1 MIDDRLYLLHIL
13 TCIGR
18 VQQYVMQ
25 GQHSF
30 MESTLIQDAV
40 IRNLQVLGESARRLS
55 EEAKARRPE
64 VDWRGIIGFRN
75 VMVHDYLDITLAR
88 VWDVVELQ
96 LSILKD
102 QIEAMLQDLEKS
114 P

>member
-1 MIDDRLYLLHIL
+1 
-13 TCIGR
+13 
-18 VQQYVMQ
+18 
-25 GQHSF
+25 

-55 EEAKARRPE
+55 EETKARRPE

-75 VMVHDYLDITLAR
+75 VTVHDYLEITLTR
-88 VWDVVELQ
+88 VWEFVELQ
-96 LSILKD
+96 LPMLKD
-102 QIEAMLQDLEKS
+102 LEES

>member
-1 MIDDRLYLLHIL
+1 MKDDRLYLLHIL
-13 TCIGR
+13 ACIGR
-18 VQQYVMQ
+18 VQRYVMQ

-55 EEAKARRPE
+55 EETKARRPE

-75 VMVHDYLDITLAR
+75 VMVHDYLEITLAR
-88 VWDVVELQ
+88 VWEVVELQ
-96 LSILKD
+96 LPMLKN
-102 QIEAMLQDLEKS
+102 LEES

>member
-1 MIDDRLYLLHIL
+1 
-13 TCIGR
+13 
-18 VQQYVMQ
+18 
-25 GQHSF
+25 

-55 EEAKARRPE
+55 EETKARRPV

-75 VMVHDYLDITLAR
+75 VMVHEYLEITLAR
-88 VWDVVELQ
+88 VWEVVELQ
-96 LSILKD
+96 LPMLKN
-102 QIEAMLQDLEKS
+102 LEES